1 MQTDL
6 RAVLEQLQDENN
18 DQPIEL
24 INDRGEKAIFS
35 QMALIPISA
44 SSPDYEDEVVEHHF
58 ALLQPLNED
67 GKEMGSRVVFDFI
80 KDENGEIEVKLVDD
94 PYVMRNIM
102 IIYRERGH
110 QFEEA
115 EEEKEECESIF
126 GGTLTASK
134 EETESFE
141 EEDVSAEKEQE
152 LQEYVT
158 PHKDEKQKKKG
169 FFGKL
174 FGKK

>member
-1 MQTDL
+1 MQSDL
-6 RAVLEQLQDENN
+6 RAVLEQLKDENN

-24 INDRGEKAIFS
+24 INDRGEKALFS
-35 QMALIPISA
+35 QMALIPVSA
-44 SSPDYEDEVVEHHF
+44 ASAEYEDEVVEHHF
-58 ALLQPLNED
+58 ALLQPLDEQ

-80 KDENGEIEVKLVDD
+80 VDENGEIEVKLVDD

-102 IIYRERGH
+102 VLYRERGS

-115 EEEKEECESIF
+115 EAEAEECESIF
-126 GGTLTASK
+126 GGTLTAAR
-134 EETESFE
+134 EEVESV
-141 EEDVSAEKEQE
+141 EEDDVAAEKEQE
-152 LQEYVT
+152 LRDYVA
-158 PHKDEKQKKKG
+158 PRKNDGQKKKG